1 MTDLV
6 RDFPVPEAPALHPGV
21 TIALASPCARFSLR
35 ARSPEGYPGSVLA
48 SAAFGGGNALCL
60 GPDEWLLLLP
70 EDATPPEIAGLHALT
85 DIGHRNIGLTVE
97 GPQAVAL
104 LLTGCALDLDRA
116 FPTAKVTRTL
126 YEGVEIILWR
136 TGETRFHI
144 EVWRSFAAHLWA
156 ALDLAAGDLAAFG
169 FPVPEE

>member
-6 RDFPVPEAPALHPGV
+6 RDVAVPRVPAVHPGV
-21 TIALASPCARFSLR
+21 TIALANACARFSLR
-35 ARSPEGYPGSVLA
+35 ARSPEGLPAKVLA
-48 SAAFGGGNALCL
+48 SASFADGSALCL

-70 EDATPPEIAGLHALT
+70 EESAPPEIAGLHALT

-97 GPQAVAL
+97 GPQAAAL
-104 LLTGCALDLDRA
+104 MLTGCALDLDRA
-116 FPTAKVTRTL
+116 FPPGKVTRTL

-136 TGETRFHI
+136 TGEMRFHI

-156 ALDLAAGDLAAFG
+156 ALDLAAGDLASLG
-169 FPVPEE
+169 FPVPEQ